1 MRGRVFVSP
10 SVISIKSKHCMNATT
25 FCKRVYKS
33 CCFNL
38 SGINGND
45 SNSTQFDFTNSKL
58 CTSSTKWYSIGAQL
72 GT

>member
-1 MRGRVFVSP
+1 
-10 SVISIKSKHCMNATT
+10 MNATT